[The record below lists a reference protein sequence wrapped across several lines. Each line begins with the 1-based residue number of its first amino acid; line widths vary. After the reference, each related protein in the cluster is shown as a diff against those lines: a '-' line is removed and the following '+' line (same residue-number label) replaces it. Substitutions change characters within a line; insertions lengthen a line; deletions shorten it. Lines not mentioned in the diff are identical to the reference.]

1 MKIMKKIA
9 MLLAALLLMATCF
22 AACGDSG
29 SGSSAT
35 DAASTGGADSAASS
49 EAAGEE
55 STQPADTGD
64 GDNTL
69 TMATNAFF
77 EPYEYYEGDEIVGID
92 AEVGKAIADKLGM
105 DFEISDVDFEA
116 IIANVQ
122 SGKADMGMAGMT
134 VTEDR
139 KKNVN
144 FTRSYATAIQVV
156 IVPEDSDI
164 ASIDDMTGKKIGV
177 QQGTTGDIFC
187 SDTPENGGFGEENV
201 TRYNKGSDAVMALL
215 SGKVDCVVIDNEPA
229 KAFVAANEGLK
240 ILDTAYT
247 EEEYAICIA
256 KDNEELLEKVDTAL
270 GELID
275 DGTVQK
281 IVDKYITAE

>member
-1 MKIMKKIA
+1 MKKFA
-9 MLLAALLLMATCF
+9 MLLAALLMMTVF
-22 AACGDSG
+22 AACGESK
-29 SGSSAT
+29 
-35 DAASTGGADSAASS
+35 DAASGASQPGGTASSS

-55 STQPADTGD
+55 SAQPADTGD

-69 TMATNAFF
+69 VMATNAFF
-77 EPYEYYEGDEIVGID
+77 EPYEYYEGDDIVGID

-105 DFEISDVDFEA
+105 DFEISDVDFDA
-116 IIANVQ
+116 IIPNVQ
-122 SGKADMGMAGMT
+122 SGKASMGMAGMT

-139 KKNVN
+139 QKNVN
-144 FTRSYATAIQVV
+144 FTRSYATAVQVV
-156 IVPEDSDI
+156 IVPEGSDI
-164 ASIDDMTGKKIGV
+164 AAIDDMAGKKIGV
-177 QQGTTGDIFC
+177 QQGTTGDIYC
-187 SDTPENGGFGEENV
+187 SAPVEEDGFGEENV
-201 TRYNKGSDAVMALL
+201 TRYNKGTDAVMALL

-240 ILDTAYT
+240 ILDTAYA

>member
-1 MKIMKKIA
+1 MKKFA
-9 MLLAALLLMATCF
+9 LLLAALLLMTTVF
-22 AACGDSG
+22 AACGDG
-29 SGSSAT
+29 K
-35 DAASTGGADSAASS
+35 DAASGASQPGGAASSS

-55 STQPADTGD
+55 SAQPADTGD

-69 TMATNAFF
+69 VMVTNAFF
-77 EPYEYYEGDEIVGID
+77 EPYEYYEGDDIVGID

-105 DFEISDVDFEA
+105 DFEISDVDFDA
-116 IIANVQ
+116 IIPNVQ
-122 SGKADMGMAGMT
+122 SGKASMGMAGMT

-139 KKNVN
+139 QKNVN
-144 FTRSYATAIQVV
+144 FTRSYATAVQVV

-164 ASIDDMTGKKIGV
+164 ATIDDMAGKKIGV
-177 QQGTTGDIFC
+177 QQGTTGDIYC
-187 SDTPENGGFGEENV
+187 SAPVEEDGFGEENV
-201 TRYNKGSDAVMALL
+201 TRYNKGTDAVMALL

-240 ILDTAYT
+240 ILDTAYA

-275 DGTVQK
+275 DGTVQS

>member
-1 MKIMKKIA
+1 MKKFA
-9 MLLAALLLMATCF
+9 MLLAALLLMMTVF
-22 AACGDSG
+22 AACGESK
-29 SGSSAT
+29 
-35 DAASTGGADSAASS
+35 DAASGASQPGGAASSS

-55 STQPADTGD
+55 SAQPADTGD

-69 TMATNAFF
+69 VMATNAFF
-77 EPYEYYEGDEIVGID
+77 EPYEYYEGDDIVGID

-105 DFEISDVDFEA
+105 DFEISDVDFDA
-116 IIANVQ
+116 IIPNVQ
-122 SGKADMGMAGMT
+122 SGKASMGMAGMT

-139 KKNVN
+139 QKNVN
-144 FTRSYATAIQVV
+144 FTRSYATAVQVV
-156 IVPEDSDI
+156 IVPEGSDI
-164 ASIDDMTGKKIGV
+164 AAIDDMAGKKIGV
-177 QQGTTGDIFC
+177 QQGTTGDIYC
-187 SDTPENGGFGEENV
+187 SAPVEEDGFGEENV
-201 TRYNKGSDAVMALL
+201 TRYNKGTDAVMALL

-240 ILDTAYT
+240 ILDTAYA

>member
-1 MKIMKKIA
+1 MKKFA
-9 MLLAALLLMATCF
+9 MLLAALLLMSTLF
-22 AACGDSG
+22 AACGDSKDTG
-29 SGSSAT
+29 SGASQPGG
-35 DAASTGGADSAASS
+35 AASSS

-55 STQPADTGD
+55 SAQPADNGD

-69 TMATNAFF
+69 VMATNAFF

-105 DFEISDVDFEA
+105 DFEISDVDFDA
-116 IIANVQ
+116 IIPNVQ
-122 SGKADMGMAGMT
+122 SGKASMGMAGMT
-134 VTEDR
+134 VTPDR
-139 KKNVN
+139 EKNVS
-144 FTRSYATAIQVV
+144 FTRSYAKGIQVV
-156 IVPEDSDI
+156 IVPEDSEI
-164 ASIDDMTGKKIGV
+164 ASIDDMAGKMIGV
-177 QQGTTGDIFC
+177 QQGTTGDIYC
-187 SDTPENGGFGEENV
+187 SDTTENGGFGEENV

-229 KAFVAANEGLK
+229 KSFVAANEGLK
-240 ILDTAYT
+240 ILETAYT

-281 IVDKYITAE
+281 IIDKYITAA

>member
-1 MKIMKKIA
+1 MKKIA
-9 MLLAALLLMATCF
+9 MLLAALLLMTTVF
-22 AACGDSG
+22 AACGGKEDT
-29 SGSSAT
+29 SS
-35 DAASTGGADSAASS
+35 AASTASTASTESTASTADS
-49 EAAGEE
+49 
-55 STQPADTGD
+55 

-144 FTRSYATAIQVV
+144 FSQSYATGIQVV
-156 IVPEDSDI
+156 IVPEGSEI
-164 ASIDDMTGKKIGV
+164 ASIDDLEGKKIGV
-177 QQGTTGDIFC
+177 QQGTTGDLYC

-229 KAFVAANEGLK
+229 KAFVAANEGLV
-240 ILDTAYT
+240 ILDTAYA

-256 KDNEELLEKVDTAL
+256 KDNEELLEKVDKAL
-270 GELID
+270 GELIE

>member
-1 MKIMKKIA
+1 MKKFA
-9 MLLAALLLMATCF
+9 MLLAALLLMSTLF
-22 AACGDSG
+22 AACGDSKDTG
-29 SGSSAT
+29 SGASQPGG
-35 DAASTGGADSAASS
+35 AASSS

-55 STQPADTGD
+55 SAQSADTGD

-69 TMATNAFF
+69 VMATNAFF
-77 EPYEYYEGDEIVGID
+77 EPYEYYEGDDIVGID

-105 DFEISDVDFEA
+105 DFEISDVDFDA
-116 IIANVQ
+116 IIPNVQ
-122 SGKADMGMAGMT
+122 SGKASMGMAGMT

-139 KKNVN
+139 QKNVN
-144 FTRSYATAIQVV
+144 FTRSYATAVQVV
-156 IVPEDSDI
+156 IVPEGSDI
-164 ASIDDMTGKKIGV
+164 ATIDDMAGKKIGV
-177 QQGTTGDIFC
+177 QQGTTGDIYC
-187 SDTPENGGFGEENV
+187 SAPVEEDGFGEENV
-201 TRYNKGSDAVMALL
+201 TRYNKGTDAVMALL

-240 ILDTAYT
+240 ILDTAYA

>member
-1 MKIMKKIA
+1 MKKFA
-9 MLLAALLLMATCF
+9 MLLAALLLTTVF
-22 AACGDSG
+22 AACGESK
-29 SGSSAT
+29 
-35 DAASTGGADSAASS
+35 DAASGASQPGGAASSS

-55 STQPADTGD
+55 SAQPADTGD

-69 TMATNAFF
+69 VMATNAFF
-77 EPYEYYEGDEIVGID
+77 EPYEYYEGDDIVGID

-105 DFEISDVDFEA
+105 DFEISDVDFDA
-116 IIANVQ
+116 IIPNVQ
-122 SGKADMGMAGMT
+122 SGKASMGMAGMT

-139 KKNVN
+139 QKNVN
-144 FTRSYATAIQVV
+144 FTRSYATAVQVV
-156 IVPEDSDI
+156 IVPEGSDI
-164 ASIDDMTGKKIGV
+164 AAIDDMAGKKIGV
-177 QQGTTGDIFC
+177 QQGTTGDIYC
-187 SDTPENGGFGEENV
+187 SAPVEEDGFGEENV
-201 TRYNKGSDAVMALL
+201 TRYNKGTDAVMALL

-240 ILDTAYT
+240 ILDTAYA

>member
-1 MKIMKKIA
+1 MKKFA
-9 MLLAALLLMATCF
+9 MLLAALLLMSTLF
-22 AACGDSG
+22 AACGDTKDTG
-29 SGSSAT
+29 SGASQPGG
-35 DAASTGGADSAASS
+35 AASSS

-55 STQPADTGD
+55 SAQSADTGD

-69 TMATNAFF
+69 VMATNAFF
-77 EPYEYYEGDEIVGID
+77 EPYEYYDEGDEIVGID

-105 DFEISDVDFEA
+105 DFEISDVDFDA
-116 IIANVQ
+116 IIPNVQ
-122 SGKADMGMAGMT
+122 SGKASMGMAGMT
-134 VTEDR
+134 VTPDR
-139 KKNVN
+139 EKNVS
-144 FTRSYATAIQVV
+144 FTRSYAKGIQVV
-156 IVPEDSDI
+156 IVPEDSEI
-164 ASIDDMTGKKIGV
+164 ASIDDMAGKMIGV
-177 QQGTTGDIFC
+177 QQGTTGDIYC
-187 SDTPENGGFGEENV
+187 SDTVENGGFGEENV

-229 KAFVAANEGLK
+229 KSFVAANEGLK
-240 ILDTAYT
+240 ILETAYT

-281 IVDKYITAE
+281 IIDKYITAA

>member
-1 MKIMKKIA
+1 MKKFA
-9 MLLAALLLMATCF
+9 MLLVALLLTTVF
-22 AACGDSG
+22 AACGESK
-29 SGSSAT
+29 
-35 DAASTGGADSAASS
+35 DAASGASQPGGAASSS

-55 STQPADTGD
+55 SAQPADTGD

-69 TMATNAFF
+69 VMATNAFF
-77 EPYEYYEGDEIVGID
+77 EPYEYYEGDDIVGID

-105 DFEISDVDFEA
+105 DFEISDVDFDA
-116 IIANVQ
+116 IIPNVQ
-122 SGKADMGMAGMT
+122 SGKASMGMAGMT

-139 KKNVN
+139 QKNVN
-144 FTRSYATAIQVV
+144 FTRSYATAVQVV
-156 IVPEDSDI
+156 IVPEGSDI
-164 ASIDDMTGKKIGV
+164 AAIDDMAGKKIGV
-177 QQGTTGDIFC
+177 QQGTTGDIYC
-187 SDTPENGGFGEENV
+187 SAPVEEDGFGEENV
-201 TRYNKGSDAVMALL
+201 TRYNKGTDAVMALL

-240 ILDTAYT
+240 ILDTAYA

>member
-1 MKIMKKIA
+1 MKKFA
-9 MLLAALLLMATCF
+9 MLLAALLLTTVF
-22 AACGDSG
+22 AACGG
-29 SGSSAT
+29 GK
-35 DAASTGGADSAASS
+35 DAASGASQPGGAASSS

-55 STQPADTGD
+55 SAQPADTGD

-69 TMATNAFF
+69 VMATNAFF
-77 EPYEYYEGDEIVGID
+77 EPYEYYEGDDIVGID

-105 DFEISDVDFEA
+105 DFEISDVDFDA
-116 IIANVQ
+116 IIPNVQ
-122 SGKADMGMAGMT
+122 SGKASMGMAGMT

-139 KKNVN
+139 QKNVN
-144 FTRSYATAIQVV
+144 FTRSYATAVQVV
-156 IVPEDSDI
+156 IVPEGSDI
-164 ASIDDMTGKKIGV
+164 AAIDDMAGKKIGV
-177 QQGTTGDIFC
+177 QRGTTGDIYC
-187 SDTPENGGFGEENV
+187 SAPVEEDGFGEENV
-201 TRYNKGSDAVMALL
+201 TRYNKGTDAVMALL

-240 ILDTAYT
+240 ILDTAYA

>member
-1 MKIMKKIA
+1 MKKFA
-9 MLLAALLLMATCF
+9 MLLAALLLMMTVF
-22 AACGDSG
+22 AACGG
-29 SGSSAT
+29 GK
-35 DAASTGGADSAASS
+35 DAASGASQPGGAASSS

-55 STQPADTGD
+55 SAQPADTGD

-69 TMATNAFF
+69 VMATNAFF
-77 EPYEYYEGDEIVGID
+77 EPYEYYEGDDIVGID

-105 DFEISDVDFEA
+105 DFEISDVDFDA
-116 IIANVQ
+116 IIPNVQ
-122 SGKADMGMAGMT
+122 SGKASMGMAGMT

-139 KKNVN
+139 QKNVN
-144 FTRSYATAIQVV
+144 FTRSYATAVQVV
-156 IVPEDSDI
+156 IVPEGSDI
-164 ASIDDMTGKKIGV
+164 AAIDDMAGKKIGV
-177 QQGTTGDIFC
+177 QQGTTGDIYC
-187 SDTPENGGFGEENV
+187 SAPVEEDGFGEENV
-201 TRYNKGSDAVMALL
+201 TRYNKGTDAVMALL

-240 ILDTAYT
+240 ILDTAYA

>member
-1 MKIMKKIA
+1 MKKFA
-9 MLLAALLLMATCF
+9 MLLAALLLMMTVF
-22 AACGDSG
+22 AACGESK
-29 SGSSAT
+29 
-35 DAASTGGADSAASS
+35 DAASGASQPGGAASSS

-55 STQPADTGD
+55 SAQPADTGD

-69 TMATNAFF
+69 VMATNAFF
-77 EPYEYYEGDEIVGID
+77 EPYEYYEGDDIVGID

-105 DFEISDVDFEA
+105 DFEISDVDFDA
-116 IIANVQ
+116 IIPNVQ
-122 SGKADMGMAGMT
+122 SGKASMGMAGMT

-139 KKNVN
+139 QKNVN
-144 FTRSYATAIQVV
+144 FTRSYATAVQVV
-156 IVPEDSDI
+156 IVPEGSDI
-164 ASIDDMTGKKIGV
+164 ATIDDMAGKKIGV
-177 QQGTTGDIFC
+177 QQGTTGDIYC
-187 SDTPENGGFGEENV
+187 SAPVEEDGFGEENV
-201 TRYNKGSDAVMALL
+201 TRYNKGTDAVMALL

-240 ILDTAYT
+240 ILDTAYA

>member
-1 MKIMKKIA
+1 MKKIA
-9 MLLAALLLMATCF
+9 MLLAALLLMSTLF
-22 AACGDSG
+22 AACGDSKDTG
-29 SGSSAT
+29 SGASQPGG
-35 DAASTGGADSAASS
+35 AASSS

-55 STQPADTGD
+55 SAQSADTGD

-69 TMATNAFF
+69 VMATNAFF

-105 DFEISDVDFEA
+105 DFEISDVDFDA
-116 IIANVQ
+116 IIPNVQ
-122 SGKADMGMAGMT
+122 SGKASMGMAGMT
-134 VTEDR
+134 VTPDR
-139 KKNVN
+139 EKNVS
-144 FTRSYATAIQVV
+144 FTRSYAKGIQVV
-156 IVPEDSDI
+156 IVPEDSEI
-164 ASIDDMTGKKIGV
+164 ASIDDMAGKMIGV
-177 QQGTTGDIFC
+177 QQGTTGDIYC
-187 SDTPENGGFGEENV
+187 SDTTENGGFGEENV

-229 KAFVAANEGLK
+229 KSFVAANEGLK
-240 ILDTAYT
+240 ILETAYT

-281 IVDKYITAE
+281 IIDKYITAA

>member
-1 MKIMKKIA
+1 MKKFA
-9 MLLAALLLMATCF
+9 MRLAALLLTTVF
-22 AACGDSG
+22 AACGG
-29 SGSSAT
+29 GK
-35 DAASTGGADSAASS
+35 DAASGASQPGGAASSS

-55 STQPADTGD
+55 SAQPADTGD

-69 TMATNAFF
+69 VMATNAFF
-77 EPYEYYEGDEIVGID
+77 EPYEYYEGDDIVGID

-105 DFEISDVDFEA
+105 DFEISDVDFDA
-116 IIANVQ
+116 IIPNVQ
-122 SGKADMGMAGMT
+122 SGKASMGMAGMT

-139 KKNVN
+139 QKNVN
-144 FTRSYATAIQVV
+144 FTRSYATAVQVV
-156 IVPEDSDI
+156 IVPEGSDI
-164 ASIDDMTGKKIGV
+164 AAIDDMAGKKIGV
-177 QQGTTGDIFC
+177 QQGTTGDIYC
-187 SDTPENGGFGEENV
+187 SAPVEEDGFGEENV
-201 TRYNKGSDAVMALL
+201 TRYNKGTDAVMALL

-240 ILDTAYT
+240 ILDTAYA

>member
-1 MKIMKKIA
+1 MKKFA
-9 MLLAALLLMATCF
+9 LLLAALLLMATMF
-22 AACGDSG
+22 AACGND
-29 SGSSAT
+29 
-35 DAASTGGADSAASS
+35 DAKGGATSNASS
-49 EAAGEE
+49 EIAGEE
-55 STQPADTGD
+55 STQPANTD

-69 TMATNAFF
+69 VMATNAFF

-105 DFEISDVDFEA
+105 DFQISDVEFDA
-116 IIANVQ
+116 IIPNVQ
-122 SGKADMGMAGMT
+122 SGKASMGMAGMT

-144 FTRSYATAIQVV
+144 FTRSYATGIQVV
-156 IVPEDSDI
+156 IVPEGSDI
-164 ASIDDMTGKKIGV
+164 TSIDDMEGKKIGV
-177 QQGTTGDIFC
+177 QQGTTGDIYC

-229 KAFVAANEGLK
+229 KSFVAANEGLQ
-240 ILDTAYT
+240 ILDTEFAN
-247 EEEYAICIA
+247 EDYAICIA

>member
-1 MKIMKKIA
+1 MKKFA
-9 MLLAALLLMATCF
+9 LLLAALLLMTTVF
-22 AACGDSG
+22 AACGESK
-29 SGSSAT
+29 
-35 DAASTGGADSAASS
+35 DAASGASQPGGAASSS

-55 STQPADTGD
+55 SAQPADTGD

-69 TMATNAFF
+69 VMATNAFF
-77 EPYEYYEGDEIVGID
+77 EPYEYYEGDDIVGID

-105 DFEISDVDFEA
+105 DFEISDVDFDA
-116 IIANVQ
+116 IIPNVQ
-122 SGKADMGMAGMT
+122 SGKASMGMAGMT

-139 KKNVN
+139 QKNVN
-144 FTRSYATAIQVV
+144 FTRSYATAVQVV
-156 IVPEDSDI
+156 IVPEGSDI
-164 ASIDDMTGKKIGV
+164 ATIDDMAGKKIGV
-177 QQGTTGDIFC
+177 QQGTTGDIYC
-187 SDTPENGGFGEENV
+187 SAPVEEDGFGEENV
-201 TRYNKGSDAVMALL
+201 TRYNKGTDAVMALL

-229 KAFVAANEGLK
+229 KAFVAANEDLK
-240 ILDTAYT
+240 ILDTAYA

-275 DGTVQK
+275 DGTVQS

>member
-1 MKIMKKIA
+1 MKKFA
-9 MLLAALLLMATCF
+9 LLLAALLLTTVF
-22 AACGDSG
+22 AACGG
-29 SGSSAT
+29 GK
-35 DAASTGGADSAASS
+35 DAASGASQPGGAASSS

-55 STQPADTGD
+55 SAQPADTGD

-69 TMATNAFF
+69 VMATNAFF
-77 EPYEYYEGDEIVGID
+77 EPYEYYEGDDIVGID

-105 DFEISDVDFEA
+105 DFEISDVDFDA
-116 IIANVQ
+116 IIPNVQ
-122 SGKADMGMAGMT
+122 SGKASMGMAGMT

-139 KKNVN
+139 QKNVN
-144 FTRSYATAIQVV
+144 FTRSYATAVQVV
-156 IVPEDSDI
+156 IVPEGSDI
-164 ASIDDMTGKKIGV
+164 AAIDDMAGKKIGV
-177 QQGTTGDIFC
+177 QQGTTGDIYC
-187 SDTPENGGFGEENV
+187 SAPVEEDGFGEENV
-201 TRYNKGSDAVMALL
+201 TRYNKGTDAVMALL

-240 ILDTAYT
+240 ILDTAYA

>member
-1 MKIMKKIA
+1 MKKFA
-9 MLLAALLLMATCF
+9 MLLAALLLTTVF
-22 AACGDSG
+22 AACGG
-29 SGSSAT
+29 GK
-35 DAASTGGADSAASS
+35 DAASGASQPGGAASSS

-55 STQPADTGD
+55 SAQPADTGD

-69 TMATNAFF
+69 VMATNAFF
-77 EPYEYYEGDEIVGID
+77 EPYEYYEGDDIVGID

-105 DFEISDVDFEA
+105 DFEISDVDFDA
-116 IIANVQ
+116 IIPNVQ
-122 SGKADMGMAGMT
+122 SGKASMGMAGMT

-139 KKNVN
+139 QKNVN
-144 FTRSYATAIQVV
+144 FTRSYATAVQVV
-156 IVPEDSDI
+156 IVPEGSDI
-164 ASIDDMTGKKIGV
+164 AAIDDMAGKKIGV
-177 QQGTTGDIFC
+177 QQGTTGDIYC
-187 SDTPENGGFGEENV
+187 SAPVEEDGFGEENV
-201 TRYNKGSDAVMALL
+201 TRYNKGTDAVMALL

-240 ILDTAYT
+240 ILDTAYA